1 MWISRK
7 HYNFLKKNA
16 ENNINNN
23 AMLTSVDEVR
33 NKAAIRAMEEYSS
46 VLKER
51 DELRLQLIELK
62 RQKDLIVDSK
72 DNYRLLIDQEDF
84 QQKVL
89 EYMGSEEMN
98 KMIDSTV
105 FKDKPECINAIIHGM
120 AIASMITSRC
130 DLFRIQ
136 IKENEQN

>member
-7 HYNFLKKNA
+7 QYNFLKENA
-16 ENNINNN
+16 EKNIN
-23 AMLTSVDEVR
+23 AECMILTAKENQSRAV
-33 NKAAIRAMEEYSS
+33 ARAMEEYST

-51 DELRLQLIELK
+51 DELRLQIIELK
-62 RQKDLIVDSK
+62 RQRDSIIESK

-84 QQKVL
+84 QRKVL

-105 FKDKPECINAIIHGM
+105 FKDKPECINAVIHGM

-130 DLFRIQ
+130 DLFRIL
-136 IKENEQN
+136 IKEDEQN